1 MTNAPRINVAVPYFS
16 GTEKVYLNEAF
27 DSTWISSKGSFI
39 DRFEQKIAE
48 MAGSKYAV
56 VCNNGTT
63 SLHLGLIALGLN
75 PGDEVIMPA
84 LTYVAT
90 ANCVRYCG
98 GIPVFVDNNPRT
110 FNIDPEKIEAAITPK
125 TKGIMVVHL
134 YGQSAE
140 MAPIMEIAQRHGLWI
155 LEDAAEAHGA
165 KYRGEPVGSFGACAS
180 FSFFGNKIVTSG
192 EGGAVTTSDP
202 DIYERMKLFRN
213 QGMDPNRRY
222 WHSVVG
228 YNYRMTNLT
237 AAVGLAQIERLTT
250 ALDNRRQLAQKYCEL
265 LKPIADVGKILL
277 PMTADDCLHSFWMY
291 TILVN
296 SDIENKRD
304 SVMSMMD
311 ADGIETRPVFYP
323 VNEMP
328 PYYQPDLHVP
338 NAAYSSSRG
347 INLPTHEHL
356 TDSDLERVVDS
367 LDRALD

>member
-1 MTNAPRINVAVPYFS
+1 MTNKPRINVAVPYFS
-16 GTEKVYLNEAF
+16 GAEKAYLNEAF
-27 DSTWISSKGSFI
+27 DSTWISSKGPFI
-39 DRFEQKIAE
+39 ERFEEKIAE
-48 MAGSKYAV
+48 MAGSKFAV

-63 SLHLGLIALGLN
+63 SLHLGLVALGLN

-90 ANCVRYCG
+90 ANCVQYCG
-98 GIPVFVDNNPRT
+98 GVPVFIDSDKRT
-110 FNIDPEKIEAAITPK
+110 FNIDPAKVEAAITPK

-134 YGQSAE
+134 YGQSAD
-140 MAPIMEIAQRHGLWI
+140 MAPIMEIAERHGLWV

-165 KYRGEPVGSFGACAS
+165 TYRGKPVGSFGACAS

-202 DIYERMKLFRN
+202 ELYERMKLFRN

-228 YNYRMTNLT
+228 YNYRMTNPT
-237 AAVGLAQIERLTT
+237 AAIGLGQIERLDT
-250 ALDNRRQLAQKYCEL
+250 ALSNRRRLAEKYRSL
-265 LKPIADVGKILL
+265 LQPLAEAGMILL
-277 PMTADDCLHSFWMY
+277 PLTADDCVHSFWMF

-296 SDIENKRD
+296 SDVAGARD
-304 SVMSMMD
+304 AVMAKMD
-311 ADGIETRPVFYP
+311 ADGIETRPIFYP

-328 PYYQPDLHVP
+328 PYNQPDLDVP
-338 NAAYSSSRG
+338 NAVYSSSRG

-356 TDSDLERVVDS
+356 TDEDLERIVAS
-367 LDRALD
+367 LSKALA